1 MTKEDLIQEAFGALN
16 SFKRH
21 RALSEIK
28 GNSSDKQYHQ
38 LQMFKMID
46 KLELGLRAINKE
58 LRGISEEDESSD

>member
-28 GNSSDKQYHQ
+28 QHTADKQYHQ

-46 KLELGLRAINKE
+46 KIELGLRAINKE
-58 LRGISEEDESSD
+58 IRGESTEND